1 MWFRALPR
9 ETRTPT
15 PLMVLPGGG
24 PNQGRKSRLGQ
35 SSRNSPSSVVVVVG
49 HPGGAVVVVTVVVV
63 LLLLLLVVVV
73 GEVVTVVV
81 GAGGATAL
89 VVVVAGTGP
98 DAGPVPFVLPVGG
111 SAAGPG
117 GAGATGGG
125 AAGGREGVTMVPAT
139 PAVAG
144 AGARWCGAAPM
155 SPVAGAAVA
164 GVWAVRSGTT
174 TGIVS
179 RAGTSPRPKRPKF
192 APTAK
197 AEDEVSR
204 VPRAVTSALFRC
216 IDPPSGPASPRG
228 VVAPHRPP

>member
-81 GAGGATAL
+81 GAG
-89 VVVVAGTGP
+89 
-98 DAGPVPFVLPVGG
+98 
-111 SAAGPG
+111 
-117 GAGATGGG
+117 GATGGG

-228 VVAPHRPP
+228 VV